1 MKAGVVFHRKWTWLT
16 ISRAQ
21 IGTSFAQI
29 LRSPLMPL
37 CFLQVTDDIV
47 NEFTALQAEADTQQI
62 SSLQILQNATN
73 ILTSAQQ
80 LYNSTNQVTI

>member
-1 MKAGVVFHRKWTWLT
+1 
-16 ISRAQ
+16 
-21 IGTSFAQI
+21 
-29 LRSPLMPL
+29 MPL

-62 SSLQILQNATN
+62 NSLQILQNATN

-80 LYNSTNQVTI
+80 LYNSTNQVTIQQLQG

>member
-1 MKAGVVFHRKWTWLT
+1 
-16 ISRAQ
+16 
-21 IGTSFAQI
+21 
-29 LRSPLMPL
+29 MPL

-80 LYNSTNQVTI
+80 LYNSTNQVTIQQLQG